1 MRRMCECG
9 RALRSGDRRFR
20 RRSRRGFANIEKAA
34 SYYDVELSETNWQEL
49 GVHRNPTA
57 KDSASVARAS
67 QTAGFHDVRVVGA
80 DDDLA
85 DEALLVAGAGDAAA
99 FGLFYPRRVDAVL
112 AFFLRRTGDRE
123 LAADLTAET
132 FAAALSALPR
142 YDPQRSSALAWLFSI
157 AHHKMADS
165 IRRGQVEDRAR
176 RRLRLEPLV
185 FSDEDIERVEQRAAT
200 AEGSGALLE
209 LERLSAEQRGAIE
222 GRVLQETE
230 YDELARRLRC
240 SESVVRK
247 RVSRGLAELRTRMKE
262 A

>member
-1 MRRMCECG
+1 MG
-9 RALRSGDRRFR
+9 
-20 RRSRRGFANIEKAA
+20 
-34 SYYDVELSETNWQEL
+34 VEDE
-49 GVHRNPTA
+49 R
-57 KDSASVARAS
+57 
-67 QTAGFHDVRVVGA
+67 
-80 DDDLA
+80 A
-85 DEALLVAGAGDAAA
+85 DEALLVASRRDAEA
-99 FGLFYPRRVDAVL
+99 FGLFYGRRVDAVL

-132 FAAALSALPR
+132 FAAALSAVPR
-142 YDPQRSSALAWLFSI
+142 YNPQRSSALAWLFTI

-176 RRLRLEPLV
+176 RRLGLEPLV
-185 FSDEDIERVEQRAAT
+185 FSDEDIERVEQRAA
-200 AEGSGALLE
+200 AADGSAALLE
-209 LERLSAEQRGAIE
+209 LERMSAQQRGAIE
-222 GRVLQETE
+222 GRVLQEAG

>member
-1 MRRMCECG
+1 VSVD
-9 RALRSGDRRFR
+9 ADR
-20 RRSRRGFANIEKAA
+20 
-34 SYYDVELSETNWQEL
+34 D
-49 GVHRNPTA
+49 
-57 KDSASVARAS
+57 
-67 QTAGFHDVRVVGA
+67 
-80 DDDLA
+80 
-85 DEALLVAGAGDAAA
+85 DEALLLAGKREAEA
-99 FGLFYPRRVDAVL
+99 FGLFYERRVDAVL

-142 YDPQRSSALAWLFSI
+142 YRPQQSSALSWLFTI
-157 AHHKMADS
+157 AHHKMVDS

-176 RRLRLEPLV
+176 RRLGLEPLV
-185 FSDEDIERVEQRAAT
+185 FRDEDIERVEQRAT
-200 AEGSGALLE
+200 AADGCVALLE

-222 GRVLQETE
+222 GRVLQEAE

-247 RVSRGLAELRTRMKE
+247 RVSRGLAELRTRVKE

>member
-1 MRRMCECG
+1 MLSL
-9 RALRSGDRRFR
+9 AL
-20 RRSRRGFANIEKAA
+20 
-34 SYYDVELSETNWQEL
+34 
-49 GVHRNPTA
+49 
-57 KDSASVARAS
+57 AS
-67 QTAGFHDVRVVGA
+67 QTAVLHDVLVVGV
-80 DDDLA
+80 DGDRA
-85 DEALLVAGAGDAAA
+85 DEALLVAGRSDAEA
-99 FGLFYPRRVDAVL
+99 FGLFYERRVDAVL

-123 LAADLTAET
+123 LAADLAAET

-142 YDPQRSSALAWLFSI
+142 YSPQRSSALAWLFTI
-157 AHHKMADS
+157 AHHKMVDS

-176 RRLRLEPLV
+176 RRLGLEPLV
-185 FSDEDIERVEQRAAT
+185 FSDEDIERVEQRAA
-200 AEGSGALLE
+200 AAAGGAGLLE

>member
-1 MRRMCECG
+1 
-9 RALRSGDRRFR
+9 
-20 RRSRRGFANIEKAA
+20 
-34 SYYDVELSETNWQEL
+34 V
-49 GVHRNPTA
+49 
-57 KDSASVARAS
+57 
-67 QTAGFHDVRVVGA
+67 VVGV
-80 DDDLA
+80 DDDHA
-85 DEALLVAGAGDAAA
+85 DEALLVAGRSDAEA
-99 FGLFYPRRVDAVL
+99 FGLFYARRVDAVL

-142 YDPQRSSALAWLFSI
+142 YSPRRSSALAWLFTI
-157 AHHKMADS
+157 AHHKMVDS

-185 FSDEDIERVEQRAAT
+185 FSDEDLERVEQRAA
-200 AEGSGALLE
+200 AADGGAALIE
-209 LERLSAEQRGAIE
+209 LERLSAQQRGAIE
-222 GRVLQETE
+222 GRVLQETD

-240 SESVVRK
+240 SESVARK

>member
-1 MRRMCECG
+1 M
-9 RALRSGDRRFR
+9 
-20 RRSRRGFANIEKAA
+20 
-34 SYYDVELSETNWQEL
+34 
-49 GVHRNPTA
+49 GV
-57 KDSASVARAS
+57 
-67 QTAGFHDVRVVGA
+67 
-80 DDDLA
+80 DDDHA
-85 DEALLVAGAGDAAA
+85 DEALLVAGRSNAEA
-99 FGLFYPRRVDAVL
+99 FGLFYGRRVDAVL
-112 AFFLRRTGDRE
+112 AFFLRRTGNRE

-142 YDPQRSSALAWLFSI
+142 YNPQRSSALAWLFTI
-157 AHHKMADS
+157 AHHKLADS

-176 RRLRLEPLV
+176 RRLGIEPLV
-185 FSDEDIERVEQRAAT
+185 FSDEDIERVEQRAA
-200 AEGSGALLE
+200 AADASAALLE

-247 RVSRGLAELRTRMKE
+247 RVSRGLAELRTRLKE

>member
-1 MRRMCECG
+1 
-9 RALRSGDRRFR
+9 
-20 RRSRRGFANIEKAA
+20 
-34 SYYDVELSETNWQEL
+34 V
-49 GVHRNPTA
+49 GV
-57 KDSASVARAS
+57 
-67 QTAGFHDVRVVGA
+67 
-80 DDDLA
+80 DDEHA
-85 DEALLVAGAGDAAA
+85 DEALLVAGRRDPEA
-99 FGLFYPRRVDAVL
+99 FGLFYARRVDAVL

-142 YDPQRSSALAWLFSI
+142 YIPQRSSALAWLFTI
-157 AHHKMADS
+157 AHHKMVDS

-176 RRLRLEPLV
+176 RRLDLEPLV
-185 FSDEDIERVEQRAAT
+185 FSDEDIDRVEQRAA
-200 AEGSGALLE
+200 AADGGAALLE

-247 RVSRGLAELRTRMKE
+247 RVSRGLAELRARMKE